1 MAGVWTAGGSGTAV
15 GSDNAAAGSAD
26 SGDGKSDT
34 AGAGRNVTVRAG
46 DGKPAAGVSADTAA
60 AGGSTGGIPA
70 GIREAGSGKNDRQ
83 GDSAGLRCR
92 TDLPESGV
100 FCDAGAAV
108 S

>member
-15 GSDNAAAGSAD
+15 GSDNAAD

-46 DGKPAAGVSADTAA
+46 AGKPAAGVSADTAA